1 MMKNFF
7 AFIFSGFLLSAT
19 VSGQT
24 NNELERMGDAAM
36 ANGQYSN
43 AVHFYAFILFK
54 IQQGEEA
61 LYYPYEITT
70 AYKEPEK
77 NSDGTVSPP
86 ENPTPKENT
95 LVHKLA
101 DAYRLADDYKNAE
114 IWYAAALK
122 NPKEEFPYAQ
132 YFYGVSL
139 MYNSKFEEASAQF
152 EAFQQANG
160 DPDNQ
165 YYQQAA
171 SKIASCQFALNPEN
185 TKEGVMVMN
194 PGALLNEGSTS
205 FGLQFVSDEYMIFSS
220 ARLSDTPD
228 SLMDEKDRN
237 PLEFYLLDIYLV
249 KLNEDGSM
257 GSVEK
262 FPFEINSADYHEA
275 SAVISADGNS
285 LFFTKMDP
293 NNRNETK
300 IYASRKFNNTWL
312 APFQMDKNVNMDG
325 FRSMTPALS
334 EDGKTLYFATNRP
347 GGEGGMDIWMTTL
360 GPNGETTEPVNLGNQ
375 INTFDDE
382 ITPFYHDLTKT
393 LYFASGGHIGFGGLD
408 IFFSRWNSETEWFG
422 APSNAGA
429 PVNSSRDDS
438 YYVVDNQMRIGYV
451 TSDREACTECDS
463 IYNLSIHC
471 NKIYQVT
478 RPEMKFSI
486 SGYVYDV
493 ATNEV
498 IPGAKISFK
507 DVSYKWEH
515 FEIVAD
521 ENGYYEH
528 ELVANLELFMRASQT
543 DYFADKALVF
553 TLGATE
559 SKKYTQDFY
568 LEKIPKGEITIEG
581 IEYDFASDKLRP
593 ESEKILDELI
603 EFLELNS
610 NLTIEIRSH
619 TDIRGS
625 DSYNLDLSERR
636 AKSVVKYLVA
646 HGIDASRLRP
656 KGYGE
661 TLPAEVP
668 GPDGKMVTLTPAYIK
683 SLPSEDDQ
691 EVAHQRNRRTAF
703 FVLEQN

>member
-1 MMKNFF
+1 MMNR
-7 AFIFSGFLLSAT
+7 FLLFIITVVLSSSAF
-19 VSGQT
+19 SQT
-24 NNELERMGDAAM
+24 NNELIKMGDAAM

-43 AVHFYAFILFK
+43 AVHFYSFILYK

-61 LYYPYEITT
+61 LYYPYEIST

-77 NSDGTVSPP
+77 NADGTISPP
-86 ENPTPKENT
+86 ENPTPKEVE
-95 LVHKLA
+95 LIHKLA

-122 NPKEEFPYAQ
+122 YPMEQFPYAQ
-132 YFYGVSL
+132 YFYAVSL
-139 MYNSKFEEASAQF
+139 MYNSKFEEASGQF
-152 EAFQQANG
+152 EQYQQQNN

-165 YYQQAA
+165 YYQLAT
-171 SKIASCQFALNPEN
+171 SKIASCQFALNPDN
-185 TKEGVMVMN
+185 TKEGITITN
-194 PGALLNEGSTS
+194 PGEVLNAGSTS

-220 ARLSDTPD
+220 ARVSNTPD
-228 SLMDEKDRN
+228 SLLTEERN
-237 PLEFYLLDIYLV
+237 PLELYMLDIYLV
-249 KLNEDGSM
+249 KLNEDGSL
-257 GSVEK
+257 GEVEK
-262 FPFEINSADYHEA
+262 FPFSINSSEYHEA
-275 SAVISADGNS
+275 SAVISEDGNS

-312 APFQMDKNVNMDG
+312 APFPMDKNVNMDG
-325 FRSMTPALS
+325 FRSMNPELT
-334 EDGKTLYFATNRP
+334 EDGKTLYFSTNRP
-347 GGEGGMDIWMTTL
+347 GGEGGMDIWMTTV
-360 GPNGETTEPVNLGNQ
+360 GPNGETTDPVNLGNQ

-382 ITPFYHDLTKT
+382 LTPFYHDVTKT

-408 IFFSRWNSETEWFG
+408 IFSARWNDETEWWAEANNVG
-422 APSNAGA
+422 API
-429 PVNSSRDDS
+429 NSSRDDS
-438 YYVVDNQMRIGYV
+438 YYIIDEQLKTGYV
-451 TSDREACTECDS
+451 TSDRESCIECDS

-471 NKIYQVT
+471 NKIYQVN
-478 RPEMKFSI
+478 RPEMKFFI

-498 IPGAKISFK
+498 IPGARIEFK

-515 FEIVAD
+515 FELVAD

-528 ELVANLELFMRASQT
+528 ELAPNLELFMRASQK

-559 SKKYTQDFY
+559 SKNYKQDFY

-581 IEYDFASDKLRP
+581 IEYDFDSAKLRP
-593 ESEKILDELI
+593 ESEKILDNLI

-619 TDIRGS
+619 TDMRGN
-625 DSYNLDLSERR
+625 DEYNLKLSERR
-636 AKSVVKYLVA
+636 AQSVVDYLVD
-646 HGIDASRLRP
+646 HGIPRERLIP

-661 TLPAEVP
+661 TMPAEVP
-668 GPDGKMVTLTPAYIK
+668 EEDGTMVTLTPAYIDA
-683 SLPSEDDQ
+683 LPGQDAK

>member
-1 MMKNFF
+1 MKRIVLNIF
-7 AFIFSGFLLSAT
+7 ALTLFSFSF
-19 VSGQT
+19 GQT

-43 AVHFYAFILFK
+43 AVHYYAFILFK
-54 IQQGEEA
+54 IQEGEEA

-77 NSDGTVSPP
+77 NEDGTVSPP
-86 ENPTPKENT
+86 DNPTSDQVE
-95 LVHKLA
+95 LIHKLA

-122 NPKEEFPYAQ
+122 NPMEQFPYAQ
-132 YFYGVSL
+132 YFYAVSL

-152 EAFQQANG
+152 EQFQQSNG

-165 YYQQAA
+165 FYQLAT
-171 SKIASCQFALNPEN
+171 SKIASCMFALNPNN
-185 TKEGVMVMN
+185 TKDGITITN
-194 PGALLNEGSTS
+194 PGETLNGGSTS
-205 FGLQFVSDEYMIFSS
+205 FGLQFVSEEYMLFSS
-220 ARLSDTPD
+220 ARTSDIAD
-228 SLMDEKDRN
+228 SMLTEERN
-237 PLEFYLLDIYLV
+237 PLELYMLDIYILN
-249 KLNEDGSM
+249 LNEDGSF
-257 GSVEK
+257 GTVEK
-262 FPFEINSADYHEA
+262 FPFAINSSEYHEA
-275 SAVISADGNS
+275 SAVISEDGNS
-285 LFFTKMDP
+285 IFFTKMDP

-312 APFQMDKNVNMDG
+312 APFAMDNNVNMDG
-325 FRSMTPALS
+325 FRSMNPELTG
-334 EDGKTLYFATNRP
+334 DGKTLYFSTNRP
-347 GGEGGMDIWMTTL
+347 GGEGGMDIWMTTI

-375 INTFDDE
+375 VNTFDDE
-382 ITPFYHDLTKT
+382 ITPFYHDISRT

-408 IFFSRWNSETEWFG
+408 IYSTSWNDETEWWRE
-422 APSNAGA
+422 AINVGA

-438 YYVVDNQMRIGYV
+438 YYILDNELKTGYV

-471 NKIYQVT
+471 NKIYQVN
-478 RPEMKFSI
+478 RPEMKFFL
-486 SGYVYDV
+486 SGYVYDA

-498 IPGAKISFK
+498 IPGAKIEFK
-507 DVSYKWEH
+507 DVTYKWEH
-515 FEIVAD
+515 FEMVAD

-528 ELVANLELFMRASQT
+528 ELIPNLELFMRASQT
-543 DYFADKALVF
+543 DYFADKALVV

-559 SKKYTQDFY
+559 SKNYTQDFY

-581 IEYDFASDKLRP
+581 IEYDFDSAKLRP
-593 ESEKILDELI
+593 ESEKILDNLI

-619 TDIRGS
+619 TDMRGN
-625 DSYNLDLSERR
+625 DDYNLKLSERR
-636 AKSVVKYLVA
+636 AQSVVDYLVD
-646 HGIDASRLRP
+646 HGIPRERLVP

-661 TLPAEVP
+661 TMPAEVP
-668 GPDGKMVTLTPAYIK
+668 DASGNIVTLTPEYIETLAGQDAK
-683 SLPSEDDQ
+683 ET
-691 EVAHQRNRRTAF
+691 AHQRNRRTAF